1 MHLKQLTIN
10 GFKSFA
16 DKTKLDLE
24 PGVVAIVG
32 PNGCGKSNTA
42 DAIRWVLGEQ
52 SAKAMRGSKM
62 QDVIFAGSEKRKPLN
77 LCEVFLTFTNCE
89 DKLGTAFNEVEV
101 GRRVTREGSS
111 DYFINGKACRLKDI
125 QRLFMDTGVGCVSYS
140 FLLQGQIDQIL
151 SSNPS
156 ERRVIFEEAA
166 GITKYKAQRRETLNK
181 LNLVEANLT
190 RVTDVIE
197 EVGRQIGSLKRQASK
212 AIRYK
217 RIKHRVTHLDLAQMS
232 RQWSGLDADRQELE
246 KSESGFTG
254 NLETAREA
262 LAVEEAALEA
272 LRTERATLYESV
284 QTAQQNVY
292 NLRSEMESATNKA
305 EFARVRQKDI
315 DERLERLSNE
325 IQAYSAQLAELHERL
340 TSESQSRQMQ
350 LDIVG
355 DSDTLFQDRNR
366 DVLLAQEQLTRAE
379 RDLQEKRQHMLVLE
393 SNMTRLRSNTTTLE
407 VELKSYEVR
416 HAELSERSFT
426 LREESA
432 ALDESLQTVEST
444 LTARVER
451 RDQEQATMEA
461 LTAERKATIQQSRVK
476 QGEAQDTDKTIART
490 TAQLNV
496 LEKLNN
502 AFEGFGAGAKA
513 VLQGKLGEAVDP
525 ENVKLLAKSLQVA
538 EEHRVP
544 FEALLGP
551 NLDALVLEDGAT
563 LDAVIEALSEKRLGR
578 ATLRANGLRSVAFN
592 TPSDLPDGVIPALD
606 IVDDANTELSAHV
619 RAVLAGCYISPDL
632 ERFAEYW
639 EKHPEFRFAKVAT
652 AAGTVLEAN
661 GTLTGGRGKGED
673 TSILQRQNEIR
684 TLETTLEGLHQKVAV
699 QRDEVEAL
707 QNRVQEI
714 EATIEEKRGLISEVM
729 QEVSTLKAQQR
740 AAQQDMQKNTLAL
753 EKADRELGDFED
765 QSARQRE
772 GLETARRELSQGE
785 GELETHRQ
793 SIEAAE
799 EAIVTFRDER
809 DARRDSLA
817 DLRLQLAE
825 KRQRLESLDKA
836 MAQLEQQ
843 RSEAEQTLRR
853 REQER
858 DTLMEQTEALKYEEG
873 NMEARQRQIQETLS
887 VTTVELD
894 SQRERFKKTEEQ
906 VKIAESQIA
915 DKRRTERD
923 SESHLN
929 KIEVKLVECRSKL
942 GSLTERAQTEYEV
955 DLSRIDWKWQ
965 LWKADEEFEKIDLD
979 SMEDGDPLDAKPKQ
993 ERGDPTEEDLAA
1005 MDGTNWHEIDNEVK
1019 SLKSRI
1025 ASMGPVNL
1033 VAIQEYADLAE
1044 RYKFLKEQSD
1054 DLWNSKNSLVQAI
1067 DEINTVSQQLF
1078 EDTFEQIT
1086 KNFKYTYD
1094 QLTGGG
1100 FADLRLVDEGDVLD
1114 SGIEI
1119 TARPPGTKMKS
1130 LSLLSGGQKTMT
1142 AVALLFAIYM
1152 VKPSPFCVLD
1162 ELDAPLDDANIGR
1175 FTEMLKSFTRYSQF
1189 VIITHNKRTIAA
1201 SNIVYGVTMPEKGVS
1216 KVISMRFNSDGKMSD
1231 LEPAKAIGDVSES

>member
-1 MHLKQLTIN
+1 MHLKQVVIN

-16 DKTKLDLE
+16 DRTKLDLE
-24 PGVVAIVG
+24 PGVIAIVG

-62 QDVIFAGSEKRKPLN
+62 QDVIFAGSEKRKALN

-89 DKLGTAFNEVEV
+89 EKLGTAFNEVEV
-101 GRRVTREGSS
+101 GRRVSREGSS
-111 DYFINGKACRLKDI
+111 DYFINGKVCRLKDI
-125 QRLFMDTGVGCVSYS
+125 QRLFMDTGVGRVSYS

-232 RQWSGLDADRQELE
+232 KLWSGLDADRAELE
-246 KSESGFTG
+246 KAEANFSESL
-254 NLETAREA
+254 NSARSALSSEESVLEEM
-262 LAVEEAALEA
+262 
-272 LRTERATLYESV
+272 RTERAALYEGV
-284 QTAQQNVY
+284 QVAQQNVF
-292 NLRSEMESATNKA
+292 NLRSELESSLSKA
-305 EFARVRQKDI
+305 EFARVRQKDVT
-315 DERLERLSNE
+315 ERLDKIDGEIQRYAEQLKELNERLQNESN
-325 IQAYSAQLAELHERL
+325 
-340 TSESQSRQMQ
+340 TRQMQ

-366 DVLLAQEQLTRAE
+366 DVLIAQEQLTKAE
-379 RDLQEKRQHMLVLE
+379 RDLQERRQHLLVLE
-393 SNMTRLRSNTTTLE
+393 SKLTRLRSNATTLE
-407 VELKSYEVR
+407 VELKTYEVR
-416 HAELSERSFT
+416 HAELSEQAFT
-426 LREESA
+426 LREETA
-432 ALDESLQTVEST
+432 GIEANLEEVVST
-444 LTARVER
+444 LETRQER
-451 RDQEQATMEA
+451 RDAEQAA
-461 LTAERKATIQQSRVK
+461 LESLTSQRKQTIQEARAKQS
-476 QGEAQDTDKTIART
+476 EAQETDKTIART

-513 VLQGKLGEAVDP
+513 ILQGKLSDVVDP
-525 ENVKLLAKSLQVA
+525 DSVGLLAKNLQVA
-538 EEHRVP
+538 EENRVP
-544 FEALLGP
+544 FEALLGA
-551 NLDALVLEDGAT
+551 NLDALVLEDKQT
-563 LDAVIEALSEKRLGR
+563 LEDVIAALSEKKLGR
-578 ATLRANGLRSVAFN
+578 ATMRAGGVRSIAYN
-592 TPSDLPDGVIPALD
+592 TPSDLPDGVVSALE
-606 IVDDANTELSAHV
+606 IVDSDMSEHV
-619 RAVLAGCYISPDL
+619 RAVLGGCYVAQNL
-632 ERFAEYW
+632 ESFITYW
-639 EKHPEFRFAKVAT
+639 EAHPEFRFSKVAT
-652 AAGTVLEAN
+652 PEGTILGAD
-661 GTLTGGRGKGED
+661 GTYQGGRGKGSD
-673 TSILQRQNEIR
+673 ASILQRQNEIR
-684 TLETTLEGLHQKVAV
+684 SLKETLEGLHQKVAV

-707 QNRVQEI
+707 QDKVQAI
-714 EATIEEKRGLISEVM
+714 EKEIEEKRGLISEII

-740 AAQQDMQKNTLAL
+740 AAQQEQQKNAIAR
-753 EKADRELGDFED
+753 EKAEGELADFEE
-765 QSARQRE
+765 QNARQRE
-772 GLETARRELSQGE
+772 SLETARIELGKGE
-785 GELETHRQ
+785 EELRNHRD
-793 SIEAAE
+793 SIEAGEKA
-799 EAIVTFRDER
+799 VVSFREER

-836 MAQLEQQ
+836 MQQIGQQ
-843 RSEAEQTLRR
+843 RDLTESTLRR

-858 DTLMEQTEALKYEEG
+858 DTLIEQGQELRDEEG
-873 NMEARQRQIQETLS
+873 NMVARHKQIQETLE
-887 VTTVELD
+887 VTAGELEV
-894 SQRERFKKTEEQ
+894 QRERFQGLESRVKQAEQ
-906 VKIAESQIA
+906 VITE
-915 DKRRTERD
+915 KRRTERD
-923 SESHLN
+923 TESQFN

-942 GSLTERAQTEYEV
+942 GTLSERAQTEYEV
-955 DLSRIDWKWQ
+955 DLGRIDWKWQ
-965 LWKADEEFEKIDLD
+965 LWKADEEFEKRVDLD
-979 SMEDGDPLDAKPKQ
+979 SMEDGDPLDAQPK
-993 ERGDPTEEDLAA
+993 EDRGDPTPEDLEA
-1005 MDGTNWHEIDNEVK
+1005 MDSTDWAEIDSEVK
-1019 SLKSRI
+1019 ALKSRI
-1025 ASMGPVNL
+1025 SSMGPVNL
-1033 VAIQEYADLAE
+1033 VAIQEYADLSE
-1044 RYKFLKEQSD
+1044 RYTFLKEQSD

-1094 QLTGGG
+1094 RLTGGG
-1100 FADLRLVDEGDVLD
+1100 FADLKLVDEGDVLD

-1119 TARPPGTKMKS
+1119 TAKPPGTRLKS

-1175 FTEMLKSFTRYSQF
+1175 FTEMLKSFTKYSQF

-1201 SNIVYGVTMPEKGVS
+1201 SNVVYGVTMPEKGVS
-1216 KVISMRFNSDGKMSD
+1216 KVISMRFNKDENAND
-1231 LEPAKAIGDVSES
+1231 LEPAKAIGEV